1 MEDGKPS
8 ETAHMVA
15 AMRAH
20 HFYTASEPRILDD
33 HLAGPLAG
41 FQNAEDVASY
51 LANITDRFA
60 AIGDREAAEAM
71 VAEITQGIC
80 MRSRLVEEQ
89 LAIVRERDLS
99 QVVVLGAGM
108 DSLAFRRLDLTRG
121 LKVFEVD
128 HPATQAWKRA
138 ALATIGTEIPDN
150 VTFVAFDFEHQTLA
164 QALAEGGVD
173 TTAITFFSWLGVQP
187 YLTEETVMATLAVLG
202 AFPRGSQLVMDLIPP
217 VDEAA
222 DENVSDGF
230 RQLLAVIASMGEPFR
245 SRFTED
251 AFMARLRQC
260 GFSHASFD
268 YPTEGSA
275 ALARYQS
282 WSPHMVPI
290 REGFAARF
298 VTAEVAA

>member
-15 AMRAH
+15 AMRAY
-20 HFYTASEPRILDD
+20 HFNTASEPRILDD

-41 FQNAEDVASY
+41 FQNAEDVASF
-51 LANITDRFA
+51 LANITERFA

-71 VAEITQGIC
+71 VAEITQCIC

-89 LAIVRERDLS
+89 LAIVRQRGLS

-108 DSLAFRRLDLTRG
+108 DSLAYRRLDLTRG
-121 LKVFEVD
+121 LRVFEVD
-128 HPATQAWKRA
+128 HPATQTWKRA
-138 ALATIGTEIPDN
+138 ALATIGAEIPDN
-150 VTFVAFDFEHQTLA
+150 LTFVAFDFEHQTLA

-187 YLTEETVMATLAVLG
+187 YLTEETVMATLAVIG
-202 AFPRGSQLVMDLIPP
+202 AFPRGSQLVMDLITPD
-217 VDEAA
+217 DEAA
-222 DENVSDGF
+222 GEILSEGF
-230 RQLLAVIASMGEPFR
+230 RQLLAVIASMGEPFL

-260 GFSHASFD
+260 GFSHANFD
-268 YPTEGSA
+268 HPIEGSA
-275 ALARYQS
+275 ALARCQS
-282 WSPHMVPI
+282 WSPQLVAW
-290 REGFAARF
+290 REGLASRL
-298 VTAEVAA
+298 VTADV